1 MRAARLHRY
10 GSPGDRSPALVLE
23 EVPDP
28 RLQAPDDVIVR
39 VAGAGVCRTDLHVLE
54 GMFQGVMRAQLP
66 YIPGHENAGW
76 VEEVGPAVRS
86 VRKGDPVLVYPMVSD
101 GVCLACR
108 QGQEMHCENGAF
120 VGLDRDGG
128 FAEYLLVKERNCIR
142 LPEGFPPQDAAPLAD
157 AGLAA
162 YHAVKRAVPLLEP
175 GSVAVLLGFGGLG
188 HLAYQMLRALSCAR
202 IAVVD
207 RSEEARSWARE
218 MGADAVF
225 PAEPESAPQ
234 VVEWTQGRGSRI
246 VLDFVGEGGAPQLGW
261 SLLGRRGSYFV
272 VGYGDPLTVP
282 TMELVAT
289 EKAIVGNLV
298 GTYTELVELV
308 HLAAQGAVRA
318 RIVRYP
324 LEEANRALE
333 DLHRGAVRGRAV
345 LVP

>member
-1 MRAARLHRY
+1 MKAARLHRY
-10 GSPGDRSPALVLE
+10 GRLDDHGPALVLE

-28 RLQAPDDVIVR
+28 RVQAPDDVVLR
-39 VAGAGVCRTDLHVLE
+39 VAGAGVCRTDLHILE
-54 GMFQGVMRAQLP
+54 GMFQGIMRAHLP

-108 QGQEMHCENGAF
+108 QGQEMHCEVGAF

-142 LPEGFPPQDAAPLAD
+142 LPEGLPPEEAAPFAD

-162 YHAVKRAVPLLEP
+162 YHAVKRAVPLLGP
-175 GSVAVLLGFGGLG
+175 GGLAVLLGFGGLG
-188 HLAYQMLRALSCAR
+188 HLAYQMLRALCPAR

-218 MGADAVF
+218 LGADAVF
-225 PAEPESAPQ
+225 PADPQ
-234 VVEWTQGRGSRI
+234 TTPRLVEWSQGRGAQV
-246 VLDFVGEGGAPQLGW
+246 VLDFVGEGGAPALGW
-261 SLLGRRGSYFV
+261 SLLGRRGTYFV

-282 TMELVAT
+282 TMELVAM

-298 GTYTELVELV
+298 GTYAELVELV
-308 HLAAQGAVRA
+308 HLAAEGKVRA
-318 RIVRYP
+318 KTVRYP
-324 LEEANRALE
+324 LQEANQALT
-333 DLHRGAVRGRAV
+333 DLHHGRVRGRAV